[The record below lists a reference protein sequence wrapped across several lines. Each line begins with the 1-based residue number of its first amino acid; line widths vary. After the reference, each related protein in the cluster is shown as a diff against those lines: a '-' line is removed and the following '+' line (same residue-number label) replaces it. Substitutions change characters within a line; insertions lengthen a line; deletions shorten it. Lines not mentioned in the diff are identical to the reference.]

1 MSRPSHFSGAY
12 TLVSNNTYTVNGTTY
27 QTDAKGRISS
37 FSGKTAADSAP
48 RSPSA
53 QRNLPGKQPG
63 EDAGHLMAASQGG
76 SGRADN
82 LIRMDHQVNVRDYRA
97 MERENDAFMKEGKE
111 VTLHG
116 FISYPGESNWA
127 DSIMVTREVTDPA
140 TGATDVEHCSWTNI
154 DMAQFE
160 GEEDWITLADE
171 YPNPGAEQEAA
182 YYAELQGQTGSP
194 APEAAAPGAAVSE
207 HTGAADGL
215 AAEGVEARSDSFGP
229 DGGVSDTSAGSADSI
244 GSFGPDGGSAADDD
258 GDGLGPSDSDSDG
271 LSL

>member
-48 RSPSA
+48 RSPSS

-63 EDAGHLMAASQGG
+63 EDAGHLMASSQGG
-76 SGRADN
+76 SGKADN
-82 LIRMDHQVNVRDYRA
+82 LVRMNHQVNVRDYRA

-116 FISYPGESNWA
+116 SVTYPGESNWP
-127 DSIMVTREVTDPA
+127 DSFMVTREVTDPA
-140 TGATDVEHCSWTNI
+140 TGATDVEHYSWTNT

-160 GEEDWITLADE
+160 GEEDWISLADE
-171 YPNPGAEQEAA
+171 FPNPGAEQEAA
-182 YYAELQGQTGSP
+182 YYTGLQGQT
-194 APEAAAPGAAVSE
+194 PEAAAPGAAVSE
-207 HTGAADGL
+207 HTGAAGGL
-215 AAEGVEARSDSFGP
+215 AAEGAEARSDSFGP
-229 DGGVSDTSAGSADSI
+229 DGGTPDTFSESTASV
-244 GSFGPDGGSAADDD
+244 GSFGPDCGSAADDD
-258 GDGLGPSDSDSDG
+258 GDGLGPSDSDSEG

>member
-48 RSPSA
+48 RSPSS

-63 EDAGHLMAASQGG
+63 EDAGHLMASSQGG
-76 SGRADN
+76 SGKADN
-82 LIRMDHQVNVRDYRA
+82 LVRMNHQVNVRDYRA

-116 FISYPGESNWA
+116 SISYSGESNWP
-127 DSIMVTREVTDPA
+127 DSVMVTREVTDPV
-140 TGATDVEHCSWTNI
+140 TGATDEEYCSWTNI

-160 GEEDWITLADE
+160 GKEDWISLADE
-171 YPNPGAEQEAA
+171 FPNPGAEQETA
-182 YYAELQGQTGSP
+182 YYAELQGQAGSL
-194 APEAAAPGAAVSE
+194 APEAAAPDATVSE
-207 HTGAADGL
+207 HTGTAGGL
-215 AAEGVEARSDSFGP
+215 TSGGAEARSDGFGP
-229 DGGVSDTSAGSADSI
+229 DGGVSATSSDNADSI